1 MFYIIF
7 VEPESSGNIGSVAR
21 VMKNFGFYD
30 LILVNP
36 VEIDEEAYKLA
47 VHAEDIL
54 KSVTIVRSL
63 EEALTFV
70 DVSIATSANTSGGIL
85 RNYTPIESLAKII
98 PSEFRIGIVLGRE
111 SSGLR
116 NQEVEMCDT
125 MTTIPTDKRYPTM
138 NVSHAL
144 SIILYEIFK
153 SKCSI
158 KTNPLEGKE
167 IIEKNLLI
175 EDFKKILIH
184 VEEREYK
191 RDNALTVFKHVLARG
206 FNTEREVYTLK
217 GIFRRIVL
225 KFDNNEFNSD

>member
-36 VEIDEEAYKLA
+36 VAIDDDAYKLA

-54 KSVTIVRSL
+54 KLATIVGSL
-63 EEALTFV
+63 EEALSFV
-70 DVSIATSANTSGGIL
+70 DVSVATSANTTSGVL
-85 RNYTPIESLAKII
+85 RNYTPIESVAKKI
-98 PSEFRIGIVLGRE
+98 PPEFRIGIVLGRE

-116 NQEVEMCDT
+116 NEEVEMCDT
-125 MTTIPTDKRYPTM
+125 MTTIPTDKGYPTM

-175 EDFKKILIH
+175 EDFKKILNH
-184 VEEREYK
+184 VEERGYR
-191 RDNALTVFKHVLARG
+191 RDNSMTVFKHVLARG
-206 FNTEREVYTLK
+206 FNTEKEIHTLK

-225 KFDNNEFNSD
+225 KLEGEL

>member
-7 VEPESSGNIGSVAR
+7 VEPETSGNIGSVAR
-21 VMKNFGFYD
+21 VMKNFGFYN

-36 VEIDEEAYKLA
+36 VDIDEEAYKLA

-54 KSVTIVRSL
+54 KSAMIVRTL

-70 DVSIATSANTSGGIL
+70 DVSVATSANTSGGVL
-85 RNYTPIESLAKII
+85 RNYTPVESLAKKI

-116 NQEVEMCDT
+116 NEEVEMCDT

-167 IIEKNLLI
+167 IIEKDLLI
-175 EDFKKILIH
+175 EDFKKILAH
-184 VEEREYK
+184 VEEREY
-191 RDNALTVFKHVLARG
+191 RQDNALTVFKHVLTRG
-206 FNTEREVYTLK
+206 FNTYREVYTLK

-225 KFDNNEFNSD
+225 KLEDEL

>member
-7 VEPESSGNIGSVAR
+7 VEPETPGNIGSVAR
-21 VMKNFGFYD
+21 VMKNFGFYN

-36 VEIDEEAYKLA
+36 VAIDDEAYKLA

-54 KSVTIVRSL
+54 RTAVTVPSL
-63 EEALTFV
+63 EEALKHV
-70 DVSIATSANTSGGIL
+70 DVSVATSANTGGGVL
-85 RNYTPIESLAKII
+85 RNYTPVESLAKKL
-98 PSEFRIGIVLGRE
+98 PSDFKVGIVLGRE

-116 NQEVEMCDT
+116 NEEVEMCDT
-125 MTTIPTDKRYPTM
+125 MTTIPTDKKYPTM

-167 IIEKNLLI
+167 IIEKDLLI
-175 EDFKKILIH
+175 EDFKKILAHI
-184 VEEREYK
+184 EEREYR

-206 FNTEREVYTLK
+206 FNTQREVYTLK
-217 GIFRRIVL
+217 GIFRRIIL
-225 KFDNNEFNSD
+225 KLEGEL

>member
-7 VEPESSGNIGSVAR
+7 VEPESPGNIGSVAR
-21 VMKNFGFYD
+21 VMKNFGFYN

-36 VEIDEEAYKLA
+36 VAIDDNAYKLA

-54 KSVTIVRSL
+54 KSTVVVPTL
-63 EEALTFV
+63 EEALKYV
-70 DVSIATSANTSGGIL
+70 DVSVATSANTGGGVL
-85 RNYTPIESLAKII
+85 RNYTPVESLAKRL
-98 PSEFRIGIVLGRE
+98 SSDFNVGIVLGRE

-116 NQEVEMCDT
+116 NEEVEMCDT
-125 MTTIPTDKRYPTM
+125 MTTIPTDKRYQTM

-167 IIEKNLLI
+167 IIEKDLLI
-175 EDFKKILIH
+175 EDFKKILGH
-184 VEEREYK
+184 VEEREYR
-191 RDNALTVFKHVLARG
+191 RDNAMTVFKHVLARG
-206 FNTEREVYTLK
+206 FNTQREVYTLK
-217 GIFRRIVL
+217 GIFRRIIL
-225 KFDNNEFNSD
+225 KLEGEL

>member
-7 VEPESSGNIGSVAR
+7 VEPETPGNIGSVAR
-21 VMKNFGFYD
+21 VMKNFGFYN

-36 VEIDEEAYKLA
+36 VAIDDEAYKLA

-54 KSVTIVRSL
+54 RTAVTVPSL
-63 EEALTFV
+63 EEALKHV
-70 DVSIATSANTSGGIL
+70 DVSVATSANTGGGVL
-85 RNYTPIESLAKII
+85 RNYTPVESLAKKL
-98 PSEFRIGIVLGRE
+98 PSDFKVGIVLGRE

-116 NQEVEMCDT
+116 NEEVEMCDT
-125 MTTIPTDKRYPTM
+125 MTTIPTDKKYPTM

-167 IIEKNLLI
+167 IIEKDLLI
-175 EDFKKILIH
+175 EDFKKILAH
-184 VEEREYK
+184 VEEREYR

-206 FNTEREVYTLK
+206 FNTQREVYTLK
-217 GIFRRIVL
+217 GIFRRIIL
-225 KFDNNEFNSD
+225 KLEGEL

>member
-21 VMKNFGFYD
+21 VMKNFGFYH

-36 VEIDEEAYKLA
+36 VEIDGEAYKLA

-54 KSVTIVRSL
+54 KSATITGSL
-63 EEALTFV
+63 EEALKFV
-70 DVSIATSANTSGGIL
+70 DVSVATSANTSGGVL
-85 RNYTPIESLAKII
+85 RNYTPVESLAKKIAD
-98 PSEFRIGIVLGRE
+98 EFRIGIVIGRE

-116 NQEVEMCDT
+116 NEEVEMCDT

-144 SIILYEIFK
+144 GIILYEIFK
-153 SKCSI
+153 VKCSI
-158 KTNPLEGKE
+158 KTDPLQGKE
-167 IIEKNLLI
+167 IIEKDLLI
-175 EDFKKILIH
+175 EDFKKILTR
-184 VEEREYK
+184 VEEREYR

-206 FNTEREVYTLK
+206 FNTQREVYTLK
-217 GIFRRIVL
+217 GIFRRVIL
-225 KFDNNEFNSD
+225 KLEGEF

>member
-36 VEIDEEAYKLA
+36 VEIDEEACKLA

-54 KSVTIVRSL
+54 KSATIVGSL

-70 DVSIATSANTSGGIL
+70 DVSVATSANTSGGVL
-85 RNYTPIESLAKII
+85 RNYTPIESLAKNI

-116 NQEVEMCDT
+116 NEEVEMCDT

-144 SIILYEIFK
+144 SIILYEVFK

-175 EDFKKILIH
+175 EDFKKILTH
-184 VEEREYK
+184 VEGREYK
-191 RDNALTVFKHVLARG
+191 RDNSITVFKHVLTRG

-217 GIFRRIVL
+217 GIFRKIVL
-225 KFDNNEFNSD
+225 KLEGEL